1 MRDYKNVKIPRR
13 DRSTK
18 NRVTVKRAVVR
29 RAAPRQGA
37 GTGRIKSAMVAL
49 LAAVV
54 IAAGSWLGW
63 QAYRTIMRAE
73 LFQIAG
79 VDIRGVK
86 HLEEGD
92 LKKIAGAFT
101 GENIFRVDLEAA
113 VRRAQASP
121 WVKSASIHR
130 SLPNR
135 VSMVVTERTPY
146 AILETAAGRFL
157 MDNDG
162 IVIERLA
169 KETAGAWPLPVI
181 AARDCRTRPGEQASA
196 EALGEAL
203 KLLAEVMGQGGWRL
217 DDVYI
222 RANTPESLAIVYA
235 DHEFRIGST
244 RYAEKLRRLSEV
256 MADVK
261 QRDLQ
266 VAYIDLRPD
275 RQVAVLSKNAST
287 KSKAVKKQGK
297 KGLKR
302 QG

>member
-1 MRDYKNVKIPRR
+1 MRDYKNVKVPRR
-13 DRSTK
+13 DRSAR

-29 RAAPRQGA
+29 RAAPRQGVA
-37 GTGRIKSAMVAL
+37 TGQIKTVMVAL

-63 QAYRTIMRAE
+63 QAYRTVMRAE

-79 VDIRGVK
+79 VDVRGAK
-86 HLEEGD
+86 QLGEAE

-101 GENIFRVDLEAA
+101 GENIFRVDLDAA
-113 VRRAQASP
+113 VRRAQANP
-121 WVKSASIHR
+121 WIKSVSISR

-135 VSMVVTERTPY
+135 VSMVVTERIPH
-146 AILETAAGRFL
+146 ALLETAAGRFL
-157 MDNDG
+157 MDSEG
-162 IVIERLA
+162 FVIERLV

-181 AARDCRTRPGEQASA
+181 GTRDCRIRFGEQASA

-203 KLLAEVMGQGGWRL
+203 KLLSEIAGQGGWRL
-217 DDVYI
+217 EDVYI
-222 RANTPESLAIVYA
+222 RANTPESLAVVYA
-235 DHEFRIGST
+235 DHEFKIGST

-266 VAYIDLRPD
+266 VAYVDLRSD
-275 RQVAVLSKNAST
+275 RQVAVLSKNASS
-287 KSKAVKKQGK
+287 KSKTVKSRGK
-297 KGLKR
+297 KG
-302 QG
+302 